1 MHDETRTPKFNRF
14 WSEVDAQLASLGYQ
28 GAWINEI
35 RPFYADGVSVAATA
49 ACIADARDEDGFR
62 ESQFNRDRR
71 EHGLSAAQLGV
82 NGQ

>member
-1 MHDETRTPKFNRF
+1 MLEASCLWPKVTP
-14 WSEVDAQLASLGYQ
+14 ATGPSLGYQ

-62 ESQFNRDRR
+62 ESQFNRGRR